1 MLVDIAAAVGWGAL
15 LCALSNR
22 LVRPILGGMPF
33 RRKNYRG
40 KELGVASG
48 LILVVALLLSGAVGA
63 AMAAADLGS
72 RWRLV
77 RVAVASSSVIV
88 PVIGFALLGLLDD
101 LGATGDARGF
111 RGHLRSVVRGEL
123 STGALKLF
131 GGAAFALWLA
141 GTSVGSENQ
150 WPLVWLLMNGA
161 IIALSANMA
170 NLFDRSPGR
179 TLKVSI
185 LSLVV
190 ILLGLGVG
198 VWRPENAYL
207 PFVLGVAL
215 VLLRDDLNEVSMLG
229 DTGSNSLGAVSGFAA
244 LQFDRS
250 VRLGLLALLI
260 VLTAASERVSFSRVI
275 ERTRPLR
282 WIDRLGTRSERK
294 VRNPQP

>member
-1 MLVDIAAAVGWGAL
+1 MLIDIAAAVAWGAL
-15 LCALSNR
+15 LCALANH
-22 LVRPILGGMPF
+22 LTRPILGGMPF
-33 RRKNYRG
+33 RRKNYCG
-40 KELGVASG
+40 KEVGVASG

-63 AMAAADLGS
+63 ALVAADLGS

-77 RVAVASSSVIV
+77 NVAVACSSVIV
-88 PVIGFALLGLLDD
+88 PVVGFALLGLLDD
-101 LGATGDARGF
+101 LGATGDTRGF

-131 GGAAFALWLA
+131 GGGAFALWLA
-141 GTSVGSENQ
+141 GTSVRSEIA
-150 WPLVWLLMNGA
+150 WPMVWLLINGA

-179 TLKVSI
+179 AIKVSV

-190 ILLGLGVG
+190 ILVGLGVG
-198 VWRPENAYL
+198 VWREENAYV

-229 DTGSNSLGAVSGFAA
+229 DTGSNPLGAVSGFAA
-244 LQFDRS
+244 LQFDHS
-250 VRLGLLALLI
+250 VRIGLLALL
-260 VLTAASERVSFSRVI
+260 VALSAASERVSFSRVI

-282 WIDRLGTRSERK
+282 WIDRLGTRVERK
-294 VRNPQP
+294 VPNSQP

>member
-1 MLVDIAAAVGWGAL
+1 MLIDIAAAVAWGAL
-15 LCALSNR
+15 LCTLANHLT
-22 LVRPILGGMPF
+22 RPILGGMPF

-63 AMAAADLGS
+63 ALVAADLGS

-77 RVAVASSSVIV
+77 NVAVACSSVIV
-88 PVIGFALLGLLDD
+88 PVVGFAFLGLLDD
-101 LGATGDARGF
+101 LGATGDTRGF

-141 GTSVGSENQ
+141 GTSVRSETA
-150 WPLVWLLMNGA
+150 WRLVWLVINGA
-161 IIALSANMA
+161 IIALSANLA

-179 TLKVSI
+179 AIKVSV
-185 LSLVV
+185 LSLAI
-190 ILLGLGVG
+190 ILVSLGVG
-198 VWRPENAYL
+198 VWREENAYV
-207 PFVLGVAL
+207 PFMLGVAL

-229 DTGSNSLGAVSGFAA
+229 DTGSNPLGAVSGFAA
-244 LQFDRS
+244 LQFDHS
-250 VRLGLLALLI
+250 VRLGVLALLI
-260 VLTAASERVSFSRVI
+260 ALTAASERTSFSRVI

-282 WIDRLGTRSERK
+282 WIDHLGTRSERK
-294 VRNPQP
+294 VPNSQP